1 MSRQILT
8 DGVFTASNGLEV
20 KEGAYGYVFV
30 SFPGG
35 GVEYEIE
42 QGSMQAISEFI
53 LHRHGLWLAPNG
65 LICIRQPEENL
76 VGVISKDGDVAYMT
90 RGVRKETWV
99 THAWVTHAAESA
111 ADAYFDAHPELRCD
125 AALEVEGA
133 LLRCDQEGSHSVHE
147 GSGQT
152 SRGQGFAVTWET
164 PR

>member
-35 GVEYEIE
+35 GVEYEIDDA
-42 QGSMQAISEFI
+42 SMQALTEFI
-53 LHRHGLWLAPNG
+53 LYGHGLWLAPNG
-65 LICIRQPEENL
+65 LVCIRQPEENL
-76 VGVISKDGDVAYMT
+76 VGVIFNDGDVAYMT
-90 RGVRKETWV
+90 RGVRKAT
-99 THAWVTHAAESA
+99 WVTHAAESA
-111 ADAYFDAHPELRCD
+111 ANAYFDAHPEPRCD
-125 AALEVEGA
+125 AALEVEGV

-152 SRGQGFAVTWET
+152 SQGQGFAVTWET